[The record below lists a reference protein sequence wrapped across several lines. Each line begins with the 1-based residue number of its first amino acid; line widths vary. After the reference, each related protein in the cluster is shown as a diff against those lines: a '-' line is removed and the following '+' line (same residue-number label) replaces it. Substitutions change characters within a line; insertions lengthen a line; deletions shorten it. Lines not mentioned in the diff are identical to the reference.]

1 VFRARKQ
8 ERGASKGEKDS
19 MRQMIIRRLIGE
31 ERFARLK
38 EYQLQARTHPRVAT
52 AFARAAAISA
62 LRQIDPTRPITWEFS
77 GFSQNG
83 EDGILDYLCGRLL
96 NPGRYFVEI
105 GAANGLE
112 NNTSW
117 LALGRRYAGLMI
129 DGDARKIDECAQM
142 FRRMNWALE
151 CAALF
156 VNRDNLDEID
166 RRILVRNPDVFSLDI
181 DGIDFYIAQ
190 GVLDRGIRPK
200 IFIMEYNSIFGPSRS
215 VTIPYKPEFNRR
227 REHASGYYYG
237 VSIAGLRHLFRQHG
251 YRFVTVD
258 QNGLN
263 AVFID
268 PAEFDARF
276 VDAIRGSE
284 YRENVVHRCE
294 SRGDTPEQ
302 QFNVIRHLPLV
313 EVPSL
318 LNEPLKVV
326 PARGPALEA
335 AS

>member
-1 VFRARKQ
+1 
-8 ERGASKGEKDS
+8 
-19 MRQMIIRRLIGE
+19 MRRMIVRRLIGE
-31 ERFARLK
+31 ERFERLK
-38 EYQLQARTHPRVAT
+38 EYQLQARTHPRVAA
-52 AFARAAAISA
+52 AFARAAAMSA
-62 LRQIDPTRPITWEFS
+62 LRQIDPTRPTPWEFS

-83 EDGILDYLCGRLL
+83 EDGILDYLCSRLV
-96 NPGRYFVEI
+96 NPARYFVEI

-129 DGDARKIDECAQM
+129 DGDARKIAECAQT

-156 VNRDNLDEID
+156 VNRDNLEEID

-190 GVLDRGIRPK
+190 GLLDRGIRPK
-200 IFIMEYNSIFGPSRS
+200 IFIVEYNSIFGTSKS
-215 VTIPYKPEFNRR
+215 VTVPYKAEFNRR
-227 REHASGYYYG
+227 KEHASGYYYG
-237 VSIAGLRHLFRQHG
+237 VSISGLRHLFRHHG

-263 AVFID
+263 AIFID

-276 VDAIRGSE
+276 VDAIRGIE

-294 SRGDTPEQ
+294 SHGDTPDK

-313 EVPSL
+313 DVPSL
-318 LNEPLKVV
+318 VNDSPKVDA
-326 PARGPALEA
+326 PRGAALEA
-335 AS
+335 VS